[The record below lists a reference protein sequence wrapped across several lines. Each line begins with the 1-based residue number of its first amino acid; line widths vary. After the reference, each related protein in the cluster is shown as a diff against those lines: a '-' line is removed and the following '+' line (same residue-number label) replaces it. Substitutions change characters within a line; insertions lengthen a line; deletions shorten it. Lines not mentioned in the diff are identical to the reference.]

1 MNEGR
6 PRRKFWGWGDVG
18 QGLDETE
25 QEALRKRL
33 AAHYGAEMRGPAP
46 PRPEEIALRPPRI
59 APPMSLAAI
68 TTTDRWERLVHAYGR
83 SFPDIVRVFQ
93 RHVPEPPDVVAFPET
108 EAQVVELL
116 DWADSAGAAAIPY
129 GGGSSVVGGVE
140 PAVGDGYRGTISI
153 DLGRLDQVLEV
164 DRESRA
170 ARIQAG
176 ARGPELEAQLKPHG
190 YTLRHFPQSFEHSTL
205 GGWIVTRS
213 GGHFATLYTH
223 IDDFVESTRMV
234 TPRGVMETRRLPGS
248 GAGPSPD
255 RLVIGSEGI
264 LGILTEAW
272 MRLQDVPRFRASRAV
287 RFASIAAG
295 AAGVRAL
302 TQAGLYPS
310 NCRLLDAEEA
320 ATAGAGDGAHAIL
333 VLGFESGDHP
343 VDAWMERALELVADH
358 GGLFETPDA
367 RPAAAAGDAAH
378 RGGAVG
384 AWRDAFLRA
393 PFYREVTVPWGVL
406 GETFESACTW
416 DRFATF
422 HDGIKQEMRKVLRE
436 VSGREGRIT
445 CRFTHAYPD
454 GPAPYFSYQ
463 TLGTFEGALA
473 QWREIKAAAN
483 EIVIRLGGTITHHH
497 AVGRDHRPGY
507 EREIPPLFL
516 HALAAAKQSMDPNG
530 IMNPGVLIDPVG
542 RSVGVT
548 GALSDRGGA
557 RPGPT
562 TAESGS

>member
-1 MNEGR
+1 MTEKKTL
-6 PRRKFWGWGDVG
+6 RKFWGWGDVG
-18 QGLDETE
+18 QGLDANE
-25 QEALRKRL
+25 QEALRQRY
-33 AAHYGAEMRGPAP
+33 AAGYGVEMRGPAA
-46 PRPEEIALRPPRI
+46 PRAEEIPLRAPRLQPP
-59 APPMSLAAI
+59 ASLRSI
-68 TTTDRWERLVHAYGR
+68 TTTDPWERLVHAYGR
-83 SFPDIVRVFQ
+83 SYPDIVRIFHRQ
-93 RHVPEPPDVVAFPET
+93 VPEPPDVIAYPET
-108 EAQVVELL
+108 EAQVIELL

-129 GGGSSVVGGVE
+129 GRGSSVVGGVE
-140 PAVGDGYRGTISI
+140 PAVGDSYRGSITI
-153 DLGRLDQVLEV
+153 DLERMNKVLEV
-164 DRESRA
+164 DRVSRA

-255 RLVIGSEGI
+255 RLVLGSEGI

-272 MRLQDVPRFRASRAV
+272 MRLQDVPRFRGSRAV
-287 RFASIAAG
+287 RFDSMMAG
-295 AAGVRAL
+295 AAAVRAL
-302 TQAGLYPS
+302 TQAGLYPA

-320 ATAGAGDGAHAIL
+320 ASAGASDGTHATM
-333 VLGFESGDHP
+333 VLGFESADHP
-343 VDAWMERALELVADH
+343 VDAWMTRALELVRDH
-358 GGLFETPDA
+358 GGRYQTAEEE
-367 RPAAAAGDAAH
+367 AAVAGGGASH

-393 PFYREVTVPWGVL
+393 PFYREVTVPWGVV

-416 DRFATF
+416 DRFAEF
-422 HDGIKQEMRKVLRE
+422 HDGIKAAMQKVLRE
-436 VSGREGRIT
+436 VTGRPGRIT

-463 TLGTFEGALA
+463 ALGTFDGALA
-473 QWREIKAAAN
+473 QWREIKQAAN
-483 EIVIRLGGTITHHH
+483 EAVIAHGGTITHHH

-507 EREIPPLFL
+507 EKETPALFL
-516 HALAAAKQSMDPNG
+516 AALAAAKKAVDPNG
-530 IMNPGVLIDPVG
+530 IMNPGVLIDPIG

-548 GALSDRGGA
+548 GALRTS
-557 RPGPT
+557 
-562 TAESGS
+562 